1 MPKFGAHMSIAG
13 GVDKAFD
20 QAVETGCEAIQIFT
34 KNNNQWKA
42 RELKEKEIERFHQ
55 RREETGIQPVV
66 THASYLINLGSP
78 KDDLWEKSI
87 NALTIE
93 LERCEVLGIP
103 HLVLHPGAHMGEG
116 EEAGIARV
124 SAALDRAH
132 QALPTHK
139 VKVAL
144 ELTAGQGSALG
155 RTFEELAAIR
165 SSCRQPER
173 LVVCF
178 DTCHA
183 LAAGYDFRSE
193 SGYQDMMAQFE
204 QVIGLDKLAVMHIN
218 DSKTDLAS
226 HVDRHTH
233 IGEGYI
239 GLEPFGFF
247 INDSRLEALP
257 FLLETPQ
264 EVKIESDKE
273 NLAKLR
279 GLVGGG

>member
-1 MPKFGAHMSIAG
+1 MPKFGAHMSISG

-34 KNNNQWKA
+34 KSNSQWRA

-55 RREETGIQPVV
+55 RREETDIQPVV

-78 KDDLWEKSI
+78 KDELWEKSI
-87 NALTIE
+87 NALVIE
-93 LERCEVLGIP
+93 LERCEVLGIQ

-116 EEAGIARV
+116 VEAGVARV
-124 SAALDRAH
+124 SAALD
-132 QALPTHK
+132 QVHK
-139 VKVAL
+139 VLPDHQVRVTL

-165 SSCRQPER
+165 SGCRQPER
-173 LVVCF
+173 LVFCF

-193 SGYQDMMAQFE
+193 AGYQDMMAQFG
-204 QVIGLDKLAVMHIN
+204 QVIGLENLAVMHIN
-218 DSKTDLAS
+218 DSKTDVES

-247 INDSRLEALP
+247 INDNRLKSLP

-264 EVKIESDKE
+264 DVKIKSDKE

-279 GLVGGG
+279 RLVETG

>member
-1 MPKFGAHMSIAG
+1 MSIAG

-132 QALPTHK
+132 QALPDHK

-239 GLEPFGFF
+239 GLQPFGFF

>member
-1 MPKFGAHMSIAG
+1 MSIAG

>member
-20 QAVETGCEAIQIFT
+20 QAVETSCEAMQIFT
-34 KNNNQWKA
+34 KNNNQWRA
-42 RELKEKEIERFHQ
+42 RVLKPDEIERFHQ
-55 RREETGIQPVV
+55 RQAETDIGPVV
-66 THASYLINLGSP
+66 THASYLLNLGSP
-78 KDDLWEKSI
+78 QDDLWEKSI
-87 NALTIE
+87 QALIVE
-93 LERCEVLGIP
+93 LERCEILRIP
-103 HLVLHPGAHMGEG
+103 YLVLHPGAHMKQGV
-116 EEAGIARV
+116 EAGLARV
-124 SAALDRAH
+124 SAALDHAH
-132 QALPTHK
+132 DELPDHT

-144 ELTAGQGSALG
+144 ELTAGQGTTLG

-165 SSCRQPER
+165 AGCAQPER
-173 LVVCF
+173 LVFCF

-183 LAAGYDFRSE
+183 LAAGYDFRTE
-193 SGYQDMMAQFE
+193 AGYQDMMAQFDR
-204 QVIGLDKLAVMHIN
+204 VIGLDKLAVMHIN
-218 DSKTDLAS
+218 DSKADLGS

-233 IGEGYI
+233 LGEGHI

-247 INDSRLEALP
+247 VNDARLQHLP

-279 GLVGGG
+279 GLVR

>member
-13 GVDKAFD
+13 GVDKAFG
-20 QAVETGCEAIQIFT
+20 QAVKTGCDAMQIFT
-34 KNNNQWKA
+34 KSNNQWKA
-42 RELKEKEIERFHQ
+42 RELKPDEIDRFHAQ
-55 RREETGIQPVV
+55 REETGISPVI

-87 NALTIE
+87 DALIIE
-93 LERCEVLGIP
+93 MDRCEVLGIP
-103 HLVLHPGAHMGEG
+103 NLVLHPGAHMKEG
-116 EEAGIARV
+116 VEAGVARV

-132 QALPTHK
+132 DALPDHQMK
-139 VKVAL
+139 VTL

-155 RTFEELAAIR
+155 RTFEELAMIR
-165 SSCRQPER
+165 SGCQASDR
-173 LVVCF
+173 LAFCF

-183 LAAGYDFRSE
+183 LAAGYDFRTQA
-193 SGYQDMMAQFE
+193 GYDAMMNDMDIT
-204 QVIGLDKLAVMHIN
+204 IGIDKLAVMHIN
-218 DSKTDLAS
+218 DSKNDVGT

-247 INDSRLEALP
+247 INDGRLADIP

-279 GLVGGG
+279 GLVK

>member
-1 MPKFGAHMSIAG
+1 
-13 GVDKAFD
+13 
-20 QAVETGCEAIQIFT
+20 
-34 KNNNQWKA
+34 
-42 RELKEKEIERFHQ
+42 
-55 RREETGIQPVV
+55 
-66 THASYLINLGSP
+66 
-78 KDDLWEKSI
+78 
-87 NALTIE
+87 
-93 LERCEVLGIP
+93 
-103 HLVLHPGAHMGEG
+103 
-116 EEAGIARV
+116 
-124 SAALDRAH
+124 
-132 QALPTHK
+132 

-239 GLEPFGFF
+239 GLQPFGFF

>member
-1 MPKFGAHMSIAG
+1 MSIAG

-239 GLEPFGFF
+239 GLQPFGFF

>member
-1 MPKFGAHMSIAG
+1 MSIAG

-20 QAVETGCEAIQIFT
+20 QAIETGCEAIQIFT

-42 RELKEKEIERFHQ
+42 RELKPTEIKRFHEQ
-55 RREETGIQPVV
+55 HQATGIDPLV

-78 KDDLWEKSI
+78 KDDLWEKSTE
-87 NALTIE
+87 ALIIE

-103 HLVLHPGAHMGEG
+103 NLVLHPGAHIQTGV
-116 EEAGIARV
+116 EAGVARV
-124 SAALDRAH
+124 AAALDKVH
-132 QALPTHK
+132 DTLPVVK
-139 VKVAL
+139 VKVTL
-144 ELTAGQGSALG
+144 ELTAGQGTTLG

-165 SSCRQPER
+165 AGCQQPER
-173 LVVCF
+173 IVFCF

-183 LAAGYDFRSE
+183 LAAGYDFRTE
-193 SGYQDMMAQFE
+193 AGYQAMMDQFE
-204 QVIGLDKLAVMHIN
+204 QVIGLEHLAVMHVN

-233 IGEGYI
+233 IGEGFI

-247 INDSRLEALP
+247 INDPRLEQVP

-264 EVKIESDKE
+264 DTKIKTDQE

-279 GLVGGG
+279 SLVK